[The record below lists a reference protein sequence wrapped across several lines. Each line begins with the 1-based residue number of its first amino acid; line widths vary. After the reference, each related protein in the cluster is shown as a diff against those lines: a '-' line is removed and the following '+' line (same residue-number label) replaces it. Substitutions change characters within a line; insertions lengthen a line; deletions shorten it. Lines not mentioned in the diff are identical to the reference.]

1 MSFSRPQ
8 APKRILEGHFTAAF
22 GHSLALKDL
31 AKKSNWVSFSLSIG
45 KKKTPKKK
53 ERKSEFVIHPC
64 MVAGKPKA
72 IRSACTVQETLH
84 KSVATPSLWILEKR
98 PSCGQFGWPHQ

>member
-22 GHSLALKDL
+22 GHSLALKGL